1 MKTERAS
8 ERSAC
13 GVRARMGVIL
23 VAVVMLCGAAMA
35 PGNLINGSFEDG
47 LNGWSGSGFS
57 AVTGPHTP
65 TDGQSYAHASFTDSQ
80 PGSATLWQ
88 PFVIPSDADQFLIDI
103 ALYSIGQ
110 GQSANASLVVG
121 PGSLTL
127 WEYVFGAGALV
138 GPENHFRRSSTD
150 LSAYAGQQ
158 ATLLFEVS
166 VVPVEGYTATARLD
180 IDRIQIT
187 RIPEPTTMLLAAGLA
202 GGGVRRWR
210 CRG

>member
-1 MKTERAS
+1 M
-8 ERSAC
+8 
-13 GVRARMGVIL
+13 
-23 VAVVMLCGAAMA
+23 VAVAILCGTGGAA
-35 PGNLINGSFEDG
+35 GNVINGSFEDG
-47 LNGWSGSGFS
+47 LSGWSGTGFA

-65 TDGQSYAHASFTDSQ
+65 TDGQYYAHASFTDSQ
-80 PGSATLWQ
+80 PGSATLSQ
-88 PFVIPSDADQFLIDI
+88 QFVIPSDADQFLIDI

-127 WEYVFGAGALV
+127 WEYVFGAGTLV

-150 LSAYAGQQ
+150 LSSYAGQQ

-166 VVPVEGYTATARLD
+166 VVPVQGYTATARLD

-202 GGGVRRWR
+202 VVGDRRWR
-210 CRG
+210 RRG